1 MSEFKKLSAR
11 DFKSA
16 FVSFVLTVVLAG
28 AVYVVGIG
36 DIFAIE
42 LHAFINVI
50 AMAGLVFIISL
61 IKSWATT
68 KQGDFLGAVKIK

>member
-1 MSEFKKLSAR
+1 MSEFKQLSAR

-16 FVSFVLTVVLAG
+16 FVSFLLTIILAG

-36 DIFAIE
+36 DIFKVE
-42 LHAFINVI
+42 LNAFINVI
-50 AMAGLVFIISL
+50 AISGLVFVISL
-61 IKSWATT
+61 IKSWMTT